1 VAVAGRRRHVLA
13 RPCFDRGAP
22 FSVCRK
28 QENEKA
34 KVVQEAR
41 EQSKGK
47 ADQGQEDEGDSKQAK
62 KDLASKTPA
71 TTQKR
76 RVFGKGKRGSADF
89 AVNTRGEG
97 GRKRM
102 KPVEYWKATAQR
114 EQQEGSRPY

>member
-1 VAVAGRRRHVLA
+1 MESEGEQSRVKRSKG
-13 RPCFDRGAP
+13 
-22 FSVCRK
+22 
-28 QENEKA
+28 
-34 KVVQEAR
+34 

-47 ADQGQEDEGDSKQAK
+47 ADQGQEDQGDSKQAK

-71 TTQKR
+71 TTQQR